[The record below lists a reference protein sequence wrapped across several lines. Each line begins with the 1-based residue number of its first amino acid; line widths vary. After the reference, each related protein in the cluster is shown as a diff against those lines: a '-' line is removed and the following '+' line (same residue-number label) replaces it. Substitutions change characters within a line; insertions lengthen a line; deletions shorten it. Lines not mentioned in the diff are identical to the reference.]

1 MGLIVERTKARRDT
15 SGRAVAPEDRERIQ
29 AVALYI
35 DDHCASALT
44 VDDLARAAC
53 MSPTK
58 FKECFKAVTGS
69 TLTRYVQSRRISQS
83 EGLLRM
89 PDLSIAHRLATV
101 EASDQ
106 ILVVDGGTVAQR
118 GTHDQLMAEGGTYR
132 RFVEIRRRA
141 EGWRIASDDAV
152 APAPAEDAPM
162 PAAS

>member
-1 MGLIVERTKARRDT
+1 MCIRDRYYEGKVFEAMGLIVERTKARRDT

-69 TLTRYVQSRRISQS
+69 TLTRYVQS
-83 EGLLRM
+83 
-89 PDLSIAHRLATV
+89 LSLIH
-101 EASDQ
+101 
-106 ILVVDGGTVAQR
+106 I
-118 GTHDQLMAEGGTYR
+118 
-132 RFVEIRRRA
+132 
-141 EGWRIASDDAV
+141 
-152 APAPAEDAPM
+152 
-162 PAAS
+162 

>member
-1 MGLIVERTKARRDT
+1 MHRLLQRH
-15 SGRAVAPEDRERIQ
+15 AVAPEDRERIQ

-89 PDLSIAHRLATV
+89 PDLSIEQVAHAVGYTC
-101 EASDQ
+101 ASRFSE
-106 ILVVDGGTVAQR
+106 LFRRETG
-118 GTHDQLMAEGGTYR
+118 LLPSEYR
-132 RFVEIRRRA
+132 RGLER
-141 EGWRIASDDAV
+141 
-152 APAPAEDAPM
+152 
-162 PAAS
+162 

>member
-1 MGLIVERTKARRDT
+1 MCIRDRSHAVPGRPGDEHRSQLYYEGKVFEAMGLIVERTKARRDT

-89 PDLSIAHRLATV
+89 PDLSIEQVAHAVGYTC
-101 EASDQ
+101 ASRFSE
-106 ILVVDGGTVAQR
+106 LFRRETG
-118 GTHDQLMAEGGTYR
+118 LLPSEYR
-132 RFVEIRRRA
+132 RGLER
-141 EGWRIASDDAV
+141 
-152 APAPAEDAPM
+152 
-162 PAAS
+162 